1 MNYVRNMKR
10 PRLATILAG
19 LALFIALGGTAAA
32 AGGLINGKKIKKGT
46 VTAKQLKNKT
56 LTTAKFA
63 PSTVSALKGAKGAQ
77 GPRGEKGDKGA
88 TGAKGDTGLPGVAGP
103 EVVNSFSADN
113 TASNV
118 PANTDVDVIS
128 FNNLPSSKYLVI
140 AKSVMFSNV
149 GGSLLRCDIV
159 TNNGGGGDEAQWTSP
174 GNSTR
179 NTVPMVLSTTTN
191 VTQVKVQCNPGN
203 ALGSFT
209 VNAVAIPIG

>member
-46 VTAKQLKNKT
+46 VTAKQIKNQTISTGK
-56 LTTAKFA
+56 LA
-63 PSTVSALKGAKGAQ
+63 PSTLSALKGAQ
-77 GPRGEKGDKGA
+77 GPRGEKGAKGE
-88 TGAKGDTGLPGVAGP
+88 TGAKGDTGAPGVAGP
-103 EVVNSFSADN
+103 EVVNSFSSEN

-118 PANTDVDVIS
+118 PANSDVDVIS

-140 AKSVMFSNV
+140 AKSMMFSNV
-149 GGSLLRCDIV
+149 GGNLLRCDIA
-159 TNNGGGGDEAQWTSP
+159 TNNNGGGDEAQWTSP

-179 NTVPMVLSTTTN
+179 NTVPMVLSTATK

-203 ALGSFT
+203 GLGSFT
-209 VNAVAIPIG
+209 VSAVAIPIG